1 MAERFFDTVIVGG
14 GAAGLSAAVM
24 LKQRCPELKVGLTEQ
39 LERVGKKISVT
50 GNGRCNIT
58 NLKIEAENY
67 YSGDLE
73 KVIKILDNFDYFKT
87 KEFFS
92 TVGVEFAAEKLNV
105 YPRSFQASSVV
116 DALRYSTQKLGVDI
130 FPNTKVL
137 DIKRVKTY
145 FEILFDNK
153 DYNYNT
159 LKAKTVIVATG
170 GLAGGSKLGSNG
182 DGYSFLRKFGHKIVP
197 QVPVIVQVKT
207 ENSITKSLK
216 GIKVDA
222 FVTVTKNG
230 KLLGNDFGEVL
241 FCDYGLSGPPI
252 FQLSRYCAK
261 DTVIHLDFFK
271 DLNVNELTAIISNR
285 REIFS
290 GIVATE
296 FFAGFLHK
304 RLGQAVLKK
313 CDIKLSDT
321 CDKITDYECK
331 KIAQTLKN
339 FEFKVLGN
347 TGFVNA
353 QATSGGANLKEFN
366 NSLMSKLVPGVFA
379 IGEVL
384 DVDGDCGGY
393 NLQWAWSS
401 ANTVANSVISFLG

>member
-1 MAERFFDTVIVGG
+1 MSDRFFDTVIIGG

-24 LKQRCPELKVGLTEQ
+24 LKQKSPNLKIALTEQ
-39 LERVGKKISVT
+39 LDRVGKKISVT

-58 NLKIEAENY
+58 NRKIEAENY
-67 YSGDLE
+67 YSSDLE
-73 KVIKILDNFDYFKT
+73 KVMKILGDFDYFKT

-92 TVGVEFAAEKLNV
+92 TLGVEFATENNKV

-116 DALRYSTQKLGVDI
+116 DALRFGVEKSGVEIFTQ
-130 FPNTKVL
+130 TKVS
-137 DIKRVKTY
+137 DIKRKNDY
-145 FEILFDNK
+145 FDIFIDNK
-153 DYNYNT
+153 DFNCNS
-159 LKAKTVIVATG
+159 LKTKTVVVATG

-216 GIKVDA
+216 GIKADA
-222 FVTVTKNG
+222 LVTVTKKG
-230 KLLGNDFGEVL
+230 KQMGTDFGEVL

-252 FQLSRYCAK
+252 FQLSRYCTK
-261 DTVIHLDFFK
+261 DAVIHLDLFK
-271 DLNVNELTAIISNR
+271 ESNLNKLTEIISKR

-290 GIVATE
+290 GIIATE
-296 FFAGFLHK
+296 FFAGLLHK
-304 RLGQAVLKK
+304 RLGQAILKK
-313 CDIKLSDT
+313 CDIKLSET
-321 CDKITDYECK
+321 CDKITDAECK
-331 KIAQTLKN
+331 KIAQTLKDFDFN
-339 FEFKVLGN
+339 VFGN

-353 QATSGGANLKEFN
+353 QATSGGVNLKEFN
-366 NSLMSKLVPGVFA
+366 NGLMSKIVPGVFA

-401 ANTVANSVISFLG
+401 ANAVVSSVISFLG

>member
-1 MAERFFDTVIVGG
+1 MSDRFFDTVIIGG

-24 LKQRCPELKVGLTEQ
+24 LKQKCPKLQIALTEQ

-58 NLKIEAENY
+58 NRKIEAENY

-73 KVIKILDNFDYFKT
+73 KVMKILGDFDYFKT
-87 KEFFS
+87 IEFFS
-92 TVGVEFAAEKLNV
+92 TVGVEFAIENNKV

-116 DALRYSTQKLGVDI
+116 DALRFGLEKSGVDI
-130 FPNTKVL
+130 CTQTKVL
-137 DIKRVKTY
+137 DIKRKNNY
-145 FEILFDNK
+145 FDILIDNK
-153 DYNYNT
+153 DFNCNC
-159 LKAKTVIVATG
+159 LKTKTVIVATG

-216 GIKVDA
+216 GIKADA

-230 KLLGNDFGEVL
+230 KLLGDDFGEVL

-252 FQLSRYCAK
+252 FQISRYCTK

-271 DLNVNELTAIISNR
+271 DLNVNQLTVIISNR
-285 REIFS
+285 RKIFS
-290 GIVATE
+290 DITTTE

-321 CDKITDYECK
+321 CDKITDAECK
-331 KIAQTLKN
+331 KIAQTLKS

-353 QATSGGANLKEFN
+353 QATSGGVNLKEFN
-366 NSLMSKLVPGVFA
+366 NGLMSRLIPGIFA
-379 IGEVL
+379 VGEVL